1 MALIDAHQH
10 YWDPARCDYGWLT
23 PDKTEL
29 YRGFGPADLAGILA
43 RQKISGTILV
53 QAAPTLAETDYLLGI
68 ADATPSVLGV
78 VGWIDFEN
86 PGHKKHLAR
95 FARHPKFKGVRPMI
109 QDIADPAWMLRPEL
123 SWAFEALSA
132 HELAFDALVL
142 PRHLPALRLLLA
154 RHPALRAVIDHGAK
168 PDIKGRAFA
177 GWAGDMARI
186 AGETGAFV
194 KLSDPVTEAG
204 ADWRAADLSPYSAH
218 LIEAFGPGRVMF
230 GSDRP
235 VCLNAASYENWF
247 AAARELTKHLTPDEQ
262 TGIFGA
268 VARAFYRPG

>member
-1 MALIDAHQH
+1 
-10 YWDPARCDYGWLT
+10 
-23 PDKTEL
+23 
-29 YRGFGPADLAGILA
+29 
-43 RQKISGTILV
+43 
-53 QAAPTLAETDYLLGI
+53 
-68 ADATPSVLGV
+68 
-78 VGWIDFEN
+78 
-86 PGHKKHLAR
+86 
-95 FARHPKFKGVRPMI
+95 
-109 QDIADPAWMLRPEL
+109 
-123 SWAFEALSA
+123 
-132 HELAFDALVL
+132 
-142 PRHLPALRLLLA
+142 
-154 RHPALRAVIDHGAK
+154 
-168 PDIKGRAFA
+168 
-177 GWAGDMARI
+177 MARI

-194 KLSDPVTEAG
+194 KLSGLVTEAC